1 MSLRLVCNHPY
12 LFTYK
17 REFPE
22 TETQELVNMSNK
34 LKFIDRIIPR
44 LLEMQHKMLIFS

>member
-17 REFPE
+17 REFPNE
-22 TETQELVNMSNK
+22 DIE
-34 LKFIDRIIPR
+34 
-44 LLEMQHKMLIFS
+44 EMIN